1 MTTEIGARSRPA
13 DGSATAPGT
22 FDVLAPADG
31 SLVGTVQVTEPGDV
45 PGLVAT
51 ARAGFVAW
59 RRVPIGTRAAM
70 LEAAAAALA
79 PQADEL
85 GRLLARES
93 GKILPQATFEV
104 RGSIGLLRG
113 NGEHARALEG
123 RLLPTAS
130 WPGNERD
137 VAWEERVPLG
147 VVAAIIPFNFP
158 VELFVEKTAAALAM
172 GNAVIAKPPGQCP
185 LAVLEVVAALHAAG
199 VPDDALQVAVGPG
212 VGVALAAADGIDAV
226 SLTGS
231 TAAGISVAKAGAS
244 SLRHLHLELGGND
257 ALIVLDDADLDLAVS
272 EAVRGRIMMNGQTCA
287 SNKRILVHR
296 AIADRFLNALVP
308 RIAGL
313 RIGDPLDPDTEMG
326 PLIDAEAAETVAGQA
341 RRAVEEGARL
351 VLGDLTPRGAFLSP
365 HILAEVPPS
374 AGVARDDEVF
384 GPVFTLVTV
393 EDDDH
398 AVEVANASGY
408 GLMGSV
414 FGADVVRALAVADRL
429 ETGGVVVN
437 GTGNYRPPFIPFGG
451 VKMSG
456 YGREGLGYTLEEM
469 SQERFTVIRRLR
481 R

>member
-1 MTTEIGARSRPA
+1 MDLVTAGTGA
-13 DGSATAPGT
+13 GTAPGGAT
-22 FDVLAPADG
+22 LQILAPADG
-31 SLVGTVQVTEPGDV
+31 SVVGTVIATSPDDV
-45 PGLVAT
+45 PRLVAT
-51 ARAGFVAW
+51 ARAGFAAW
-59 RRVPIGTRAAM
+59 RRVPIGRRAAI
-70 LEAAAAALA
+70 LESAADALA
-79 PQADEL
+79 PRAEEL

-93 GKILPQATFEV
+93 GKILPQAIFEV
-104 RGSIGLLRG
+104 HGSIGLLRG
-113 NGEHARALEG
+113 NGERARALEG
-123 RLLPTAS
+123 RVLPTGS
-130 WPGNERD
+130 LPGNERD
-137 VAWEERVPLG
+137 LAWEERVPLG
-147 VVAAIIPFNFP
+147 VVAAIVPFNFP
-158 VELFVEKTAAALAM
+158 VELFIEKTAAALAM
-172 GNAVIAKPPGQCP
+172 GNAVIAKPPSQCP

-199 VPDDALQVAVGPG
+199 VPPDVLQVANGPG

-231 TAAGISVAKAGAS
+231 TAAGISVAKAGAP

-257 ALIVLDDADLDLAVS
+257 ALIVLDDADLDFALS
-272 EAVRGRIMMNGQTCA
+272 EAMRGRLMMNGQTCA
-287 SNKRILVHR
+287 SNKRILLHR
-296 AIADRFLNALVP
+296 AIAGRFLDMLVP
-308 RIAGL
+308 RIAAL
-313 RIGDPLDPDTEMG
+313 RIGDPLDPATEMG
-326 PLIDAEAAETVAGQA
+326 PLIDAEAAATVAGQA

-365 HILAEVPPS
+365 HILANVPPT

-398 AVEVANASGY
+398 AVEVANASRY

-414 FGADVVRALAVADRL
+414 FSADVERALAVADRL